1 MSILSNEVFRQ
12 FYSELIE
19 TLPMRDPN
27 FTAKLYS
34 AGLLSSYLK
43 EYVEYATYTRA
54 EKAAYFLDQTIK
66 PSVTNFNKLLNVM
79 EDSEYQHVKDLA
91 KQIKTNISLKP
102 EQVKEES
109 TDNINGA
116 VCKFRQETDFLCPNY
131 QYIKFIG

>member
-1 MSILSNEVFRQ
+1 
-12 FYSELIE
+12 
-19 TLPMRDPN
+19 
-27 FTAKLYS
+27 
-34 AGLLSSYLK
+34 
-43 EYVEYATYTRA
+43 
-54 EKAAYFLDQTIK
+54 
-66 PSVTNFNKLLNVM
+66 M